1 MKIINLNDNIPYNKP
16 TVIGLGNFDGIHKG
30 HMELMNEVIEKS
42 KSSGLESSVIL
53 FNIHTEIIINN
64 KSNQS
69 QLTSLEDKMEILQE
83 IGIDNVFVINF
94 SSDLRTMSANDFVEK
109 ILIGLCNAKAIVVG
123 KDYTFGYK
131 ASGNVEILRSLAKD
145 KYEIKVID
153 DYKIDN
159 FRVSSSSIRG
169 LIEDGTIEYANK
181 LIGREYRLRGKVVKG
196 DGRGKKLGFPTANID
211 LNFNYLIPKDG
222 VYLTNIIVKNK
233 SYKSLTSIGYNPTF
247 KGSSLRVEV
256 YIDNF
261 NEDIY
266 GEDIDLY
273 FVRYLRP
280 MITFD
285 SIEELIEQM
294 NIDLK
299 ELKN

>member
-1 MKIINLNDNIPYNKP
+1 
-16 TVIGLGNFDGIHKG
+16 
-30 HMELMNEVIEKS
+30 
-42 KSSGLESSVIL
+42 
-53 FNIHTEIIINN
+53 
-64 KSNQS
+64 
-69 QLTSLEDKMEILQE
+69 MEILQE